1 MADSDKVILLKIELD
16 KAQAS
21 ANIEKLKNSLKK
33 LDGRRKEARVIV
45 RKLRLEEAKL
55 SDLRAKSSKSIS
67 NHANELKNANKQTGA
82 ATSATLEF
90 GRVLSDAPYGIRGV
104 ANNLQQLA
112 SNLFFMSRGTDA
124 VTGKTIGF
132 LGALGTLGKSLLGPA
147 GILVAFQG
155 LTALLDWYSNRSN
168 AASVETRSLK
178 EEIDELNSMMLKQSS
193 TMELVT
199 DDFEEY
205 IKMMELRGKLDVTM
219 AGLEDEKKALDE
231 RLEISRKTRDDAKR
245 LMESE
250 DLTAKSRDL
259 QARKYKEYIN
269 IVNSQ
274 ETELANVMSKG
285 QKALTN
291 YNNAKQGLFK
301 TDEKSVKGLE
311 KLKQELQKVQKEVS
325 SSSEIWK
332 TYEASIKSVQD
343 KIDAITGK
351 KGKGSKISPFKN
363 LKDFDKEAEDYL
375 EQIRNLAKKT
385 ELLNA
390 KTQVEKIEIDRK
402 HHIQTLKIKHE
413 EDKEEFTQESEAYR
427 AKLKLFL
434 DYQVKTGKMSQ
445 AQANQELSDF
455 DINVK
460 SQLDT
465 MDENF
470 PTLLI
475 RWQNYYTKKAEA
487 AKIGEIGTMKP
498 LKDEIKKE
506 ETEIEKFE
514 RFLARFKEIQGII
527 TNFMNSEFDRQI
539 TIEQNKTN
547 ALNNELNQR
556 LLNENLS
563 KDERE
568 RIQLQIG
575 RNDEKLRKT
584 QERIERKRF
593 NLNKAA
599 NMATALLETYAS
611 AQKAYFNSLSN
622 PANKLLPDGGMLKA
636 KISAGVATA
645 FGLLNVAAIGRQK
658 FQSSAGSGGTIGASG
673 GGGGG
678 GEGRE
683 FNFNLAGST
692 QSNQLTQ
699 SIASQLNQPIQAY
712 VVSSEIT
719 SQQQLDLNISNTATI
734 G

>member
-413 EDKEEFTQESEAYR
+413 EDKEEFTQESEAYK

-506 ETEIEKFE
+506 FTLEDGLKKYMELQSSMTG
-514 RFLARFKEIQGII
+514 FLNGEY
-527 TNFMNSEFDRQI
+527 DRQL

-575 RNDEKLRKT
+575 RNDDKLRKK
-584 QERIERKRF
+584 QEEIERKRF
-593 NLNKAA
+593 KLNKAA
-599 NMATALLETYAS
+599 NIATASINTYLAATQALSSETIPTA
-611 AQKAYFNSLSN
+611 
-622 PANKLLPDGGMLKA
+622 A
-636 KISAGVATA
+636 KPFV
-645 FGLLNVAAIGRQK
+645 VAATIASGLMQVASIARQK

>member
-155 LTALLDWYSNRSN
+155 ITA
-168 AASVETRSLK
+168 
-178 EEIDELNSMMLKQSS
+178 
-193 TMELVT
+193 
-199 DDFEEY
+199 
-205 IKMMELRGKLDVTM
+205 
-219 AGLEDEKKALDE
+219 ALDYFFGA
-231 RLEISRKTRDDAKR
+231 ST
-245 LMESE
+245 
-250 DLTAKSRDL
+250 
-259 QARKYKEYIN
+259 
-269 IVNSQ
+269 
-274 ETELANVMSKG
+274 
-285 QKALTN
+285 KA
-291 YNNAKQGLFK
+291 
-301 TDEKSVKGLE
+301 EESVKGLTSEVYASGLVMNNYVDELNDVNISEERRAVLVQELTKAIPTLTAADLKYGANLDEVRLKIKQYTLAQASRIEMDKLVQENSELLSKQMRVDLVNSTEDQEE
-311 KLKQELQKVQKEVS
+311 KLKIIKGLLEEEGIELEKAVNKSYQMGQSNLTLRKKTN
-325 SSSEIWK
+325 SELI
-332 TYEASIKSVQD
+332 QD
-343 KIDAITGK
+343 FND
-351 KGKGSKISPFKN
+351 
-363 LKDFDKEAEDYL
+363 
-375 EQIRNLAKKT
+375 LAK
-385 ELLNA
+385 
-390 KTQVEKIEIDRK
+390 D
-402 HHIQTLKIKHE
+402 
-413 EDKEEFTQESEAYR
+413 
-427 AKLKLFL
+427 
-434 DYQVKTGKMSQ
+434 
-445 AQANQELSDF
+445 
-455 DINVK
+455 
-460 SQLDT
+460 
-465 MDENF
+465 
-470 PTLLI
+470 
-475 RWQNYYTKKAEA
+475 
-487 AKIGEIGTMKP
+487 
-498 LKDEIKKE
+498 IKKE
-506 ETEIEKFE
+506 SDPILERIERISQGLGLDPSKTKGGSSIKRAKVTAFDTSQITKDAKKYVDEVMKMEKKNVLLIATNNVDKLIIE
-514 RFLARFKEIQGII
+514 RDFQLKRLSMLKGDNSALIEEYVKYYDTLISVAEGKLLGKGKIDGKTPTKSGGSEEPFTLEEGLQKYMELQSSMTGFLNGEY
-527 TNFMNSEFDRQI
+527 DRQL

-575 RNDEKLRKT
+575 RNDDKLRKK
-584 QERIERKRF
+584 QEEIERKRF
-593 NLNKAA
+593 KLNKAA
-599 NMATALLETYAS
+599 NIATASINTYLAATQALSSETIPTA
-611 AQKAYFNSLSN
+611 
-622 PANKLLPDGGMLKA
+622 A
-636 KISAGVATA
+636 KPFV
-645 FGLLNVAAIGRQK
+645 VAATIASGLMQVASIARQK

>member
-33 LDGRRKEARVIV
+33 LDGRRREARVIV

-147 GILVAFQG
+147 GILVLFQG
-155 LTALLDWYSNRSN
+155 LTALLDWYSNRTNEASN
-168 AASVETRSLK
+168 STIDFSNLVDSQAAKLMILKDVLGSTNVSLEDK
-178 EEIDELNSMMLKQSS
+178 KKIVSNVNNEFKDLNLTIDEQ
-193 TMELVT
+193 
-199 DDFEEY
+199 
-205 IKMMELRGKLDVTM
+205 GKLTKTSQENIDKLTESLVKN
-219 AGLEDEKKALDE
+219 AKAQAVLEKITEAQSKVVEIEIERAKRISEGGVGAFEGTLEELEKQRQKYIDRTKNQIDKSNLTETQKKEALD
-231 RLEISRKTRDDAKR
+231 
-245 LMESE
+245 
-250 DLTAKSRDL
+250 
-259 QARKYKEYIN
+259 
-269 IVNSQ
+269 
-274 ETELANVMSKG
+274 
-285 QKALTN
+285 N
-291 YNNAKQGLFK
+291 YMK
-301 TDEKSVKGLE
+301 
-311 KLKQELQKVQKEVS
+311 S
-325 SSSEIWK
+325 SSMQRFDALRDFRKKDLKDANEYVDSLTKMIVGE
-332 TYEASIKSVQD
+332 EMFSIFNKDS
-343 KIDAITGK
+343 G
-351 KGKGSKISPFKN
+351 KGKGKGKAPTLVDPKEFQT
-363 LKDFDKEAEDYL
+363 EAEDL
-375 EQIRNLAKKT
+375 QS
-385 ELLNA
+385 
-390 KTQVEKIEIDRK
+390 EIDSWDKKMLMAATKNKDQILQLELVFYKKSKEARRK
-402 HHIQTLKIKHE
+402 DR
-413 EDKEEFTQESEAYR
+413 EDAAYSD
-427 AKLKLFL
+427 LFKYEDEL
-434 DYQVKTGKMSQ
+434 DALVKAGKMNEGQAELEIVMARVKTKEKVDS
-445 AQANQELSDF
+445 
-455 DINVK
+455 INK
-460 SQLDT
+460 EHDR
-465 MDENF
+465 
-470 PTLLI
+470 LI
-475 RWQNYYTKKAEA
+475 EKAEDA
-487 AKIGEIGTMKP
+487 TEALRLGLGEDGDGK
-498 LKDEIKKE
+498 
-506 ETEIEKFE
+506 EKFSLE
-514 RFLARFKEIQGII
+514 DGLKKYMELQSSMTGFLNGEY
-527 TNFMNSEFDRQI
+527 DRQL

-575 RNDEKLRKT
+575 RNDDKLRKK
-584 QERIERKRF
+584 QEEIERKKF
-593 NLNKAA
+593 KLNKAA
-599 NMATALLETYAS
+599 NIATASINTYLA
-611 AQKAYFNSLSN
+611 ATQALSSDTI
-622 PANKLLPDGGMLKA
+622 PTAA
-636 KISAGVATA
+636 KPFV
-645 FGLLNVAAIGRQK
+645 VAATIASGLMQVASIARQK

>member
-33 LDGRRKEARVIV
+33 LDGRRREARVIV

-147 GILVAFQG
+147 GILVLFQG
-155 LTALLDWYSNRSN
+155 LTALLDWYSNRTNEASN
-168 AASVETRSLK
+168 STIDFSNLVDSQAAKLMILKDVLGSTNVSLEDK
-178 EEIDELNSMMLKQSS
+178 KKIVSNVNNEFKDLNLTIDEQ
-193 TMELVT
+193 
-199 DDFEEY
+199 
-205 IKMMELRGKLDVTM
+205 GKLTKTSQENIDKLTESLVKN
-219 AGLEDEKKALDE
+219 AKAQAVLEKITEAQSKVVEIEIERAKRISEGGVGAFEGTLEELEKQRQKYIDRTKNQIDKSNLTETQKKEALD
-231 RLEISRKTRDDAKR
+231 
-245 LMESE
+245 
-250 DLTAKSRDL
+250 
-259 QARKYKEYIN
+259 
-269 IVNSQ
+269 
-274 ETELANVMSKG
+274 
-285 QKALTN
+285 N
-291 YNNAKQGLFK
+291 YMK
-301 TDEKSVKGLE
+301 
-311 KLKQELQKVQKEVS
+311 S
-325 SSSEIWK
+325 SSMQRFDALRDFRKKDLKDANEYVDSLTKMIVGE
-332 TYEASIKSVQD
+332 EMFSIFNKDS
-343 KIDAITGK
+343 G
-351 KGKGSKISPFKN
+351 KGKGKGKAPTLVDPKEFQT
-363 LKDFDKEAEDYL
+363 EAEDL
-375 EQIRNLAKKT
+375 QS
-385 ELLNA
+385 
-390 KTQVEKIEIDRK
+390 EIDSWDKKMLMAATKNKDQILQLELVFYKKSKEARRK
-402 HHIQTLKIKHE
+402 DR
-413 EDKEEFTQESEAYR
+413 EDAAYSD
-427 AKLKLFL
+427 LFKYEDEL
-434 DYQVKTGKMSQ
+434 DALVKAGKMNEGQAELEIVMARVKTKEKVDS
-445 AQANQELSDF
+445 
-455 DINVK
+455 INK
-460 SQLDT
+460 EHDR
-465 MDENF
+465 
-470 PTLLI
+470 LI
-475 RWQNYYTKKAEA
+475 EKAEDA
-487 AKIGEIGTMKP
+487 TEALRLGLGEDGDGK
-498 LKDEIKKE
+498 
-506 ETEIEKFE
+506 EKFSLE
-514 RFLARFKEIQGII
+514 DGLKKYMELQSSMTGFLNGEY
-527 TNFMNSEFDRQI
+527 DRQL

-575 RNDEKLRKT
+575 RNDDKLRKK
-584 QERIERKRF
+584 QEEIERKKF
-593 NLNKAA
+593 KLNKAA
-599 NMATALLETYAS
+599 NIATASINTYLAATQALSSETIPTA
-611 AQKAYFNSLSN
+611 
-622 PANKLLPDGGMLKA
+622 A
-636 KISAGVATA
+636 KPFV
-645 FGLLNVAAIGRQK
+645 VAATIASGLMQVASIARQK